1 MLVYVTNIY
10 NEAWTMFNYVLCDV
24 NWIIKIFFI
33 NEHYLISNL
42 FTDIE
47 HLYLQS
53 LHSTIDNYNFLR
65 SFKIFSLSYF

>member
-10 NEAWTMFNYVLCDV
+10 NEAWTMFNYVLYDV

-53 LHSTIDNYNFLR
+53 LHR
-65 SFKIFSLSYF
+65 SIITQSLL